1 MEKYRPKLIFRD
13 PSPGNAGPAA
23 AAAGAAAYRLA
34 PKTFSS
40 SMANYAFRI
49 ANGRTPV
56 SAASIARKGAKRA
69 VRATFSRLVGGGE
82 ATRYS
87 SNTHEYLQRV
97 IVKTRIVKS
106 VAGVRGKVR
115 AHMNYI
121 TRDGAGRDAERAEV
135 FTNNDRSTPEFV
147 SKLENEEHHFRLI
160 LSPENASN
168 DMERFTRQVME
179 RMEKDLGTGLE
190 WKAVV
195 HYNTD
200 HPHAHVVLRG
210 VDDQGNT
217 LVIPNQYLT
226 RGIREQAQRTLT
238 CELGYRTS
246 QDLENTLNEEIDSLR
261 PTSLD
266 RALEGLADD
275 AGVVDLSRSASKS
288 INPQQ
293 HRRLARR
300 ADFLER
306 QQVGQWGPGNRFT
319 LSKNWNNELRASAN
333 VLEMASR
340 SRFAFS
346 GEQRVVVD
354 LNGKDL
360 PKKMIVGEVRAR
372 GLADELYD
380 RPYVIIDG
388 ADGRAHHKVATKI
401 DGLDQ
406 INEGSIVAIDLSAG
420 SGPRKIR
427 GLSQSLSQ
435 AVQEPS
441 ANWLDA
447 YGQNKTGG
455 ARHTAFQRRI
465 SDAVGQ
471 RDRFLQQVGQ
481 KDVFKDPRAFERWAA
496 RSFTEQSPTALRAGM
511 TDQTEQLLFSPDPQ
525 RFTGQVAHIA
535 QGAKGRFALIV
546 DRHSNAFAAIPVRAA
561 DSLKVGHQIGIHSMP
576 EMGAGR
582 NALRIYSLVR
592 SL

>member
-1 MEKYRPKLIFRD
+1 MEEYRPKLIFRD
-13 PSPGNAGPAA
+13 PHAGNSGGSAV
-23 AAAGAAAYRLA
+23 AAGVLASRLVPRTVYA
-34 PKTFSS
+34 
-40 SMANYAFRI
+40 SMVNYGFRI
-49 ANGRTPV
+49 ASGRTPI
-56 SAASIARKGAKRA
+56 SAASMARKAAKRGVGA
-69 VRATFSRLVGGGE
+69 ALSRLAGSGKT
-82 ATRYS
+82 TRS
-87 SNTHEYLQRV
+87 ASQSPSYLQRV
-97 IVKTRIVKS
+97 IVKTRVVKS

-121 TRDGAGRDAERAEV
+121 TRDGAGRDAERAEI
-135 FTNNDRSTPEFV
+135 FTNNDRSTSDFV

-160 LSPENASN
+160 ISPENSSN
-168 DMERFTRQVME
+168 DMERFTREVME

-210 VDDQGNT
+210 VDDQGKA
-217 LVIPNQYLT
+217 LIIPNQYLT

-246 QDLENTLNEEIDSLR
+246 QDIENTLNEELHSLR

-266 RALEGLADD
+266 RVLDD
-275 AGVVDLSRSASKS
+275 LTNEAGVVDLSKSARQS

-293 HRRLARR
+293 HRRLTRR

-306 QQVGQWGPGNRFT
+306 LNVGKWESGDRFA
-319 LSKNWNNELRASAN
+319 LSKDWNRELRAKAN
-333 VLEMASR
+333 AAEMHSR
-340 SRFAFS
+340 AYFAF
-346 GEQRVVVD
+346 GNEHRAVVD

-360 PKKMIVGEVRAR
+360 PKKMIIGEVRAR

-388 ADGRAHHKVATKI
+388 ADGRTYHKVATRN
-401 DGLDQ
+401 DTLDQ
-406 INEGSIVAIDLSAG
+406 INEGSIVAIDPG
-420 SGPRKIR
+420 SGNGPRKIR

-481 KDVFKDPRAFERWAA
+481 KDVFKNPRAFERWAA
-496 RSFTEQSPTALRAGM
+496 RSFTEQSPAALRAGM
-511 TDQTEQLLFSPDPQ
+511 TDQTDQLLFSSDPQ
-525 RFTGQVAHIA
+525 RFTGQVAHIG

-546 DRHSNAFAAIPVRAA
+546 DRNSNAFAAIPVRAA

-582 NALRIYSLVR
+582 NALRIYSLTR

>member
-1 MEKYRPKLIFRD
+1 MEEYRPKLIFRD
-13 PSPGNAGPAA
+13 PAPSNAGPAA
-23 AAAGAAAYRLA
+23 AVAGAAAYRLA

-40 SMANYAFRI
+40 TMANYAFRI
-49 ANGRTPV
+49 ASGRTPV
-56 SAASIARKGAKRA
+56 SAASIARKGVKRR
-69 VRATFSRLVGGGE
+69 VRATFSHLVG
-82 ATRYS
+82 ATNAVLNASRS
-87 SNTHEYLQRV
+87 PSFLQRV
-97 IVKTRIVKS
+97 IVKTRVVKS

-121 TRDGAGRDAERAEV
+121 TRDGAGRDAERAEI
-135 FTNNDRSTPEFV
+135 FTNNDRSTSDFV

-168 DMERFTRQVME
+168 DMEKFTRQVME
-179 RMEKDLGTGLE
+179 RMEEDLGTGLE

-210 VDDQGNT
+210 VDDQGKT
-217 LVIPNQYLT
+217 LFIPNQYLT
-226 RGIREQAQRTLT
+226 CGIRERAQRTLT
-238 CELGYRTS
+238 RELGHRTT
-246 QDLENTLNEEIDSLR
+246 QDLENTLNEEVHSLR

-306 QQVGQWGPGNRFT
+306 QQVGQWGPGHRFT
-319 LSKNWNNELRASAN
+319 LSKNWNTELRASAN
-333 VLEMASR
+333 VVEMASR
-340 SRFAFS
+340 SRFAFG

-360 PKKMIVGEVRAR
+360 PKKTIIGEVRAR

-388 ADGRAHHKVATKI
+388 ADGRAYHKVATRN
-401 DGLDQ
+401 DTLDQ
-406 INEGSIVAIDLSAG
+406 INEGSIVAIDLG
-420 SGPRKIR
+420 SGNDPRKIR
-427 GLSQSLSQ
+427 GLSQSLSH
-435 AVQEPS
+435 AVQEPN

-471 RDRFLQQVGQ
+471 RDRFLQQVGE

-496 RSFTEQSPTALRAGM
+496 RSFTEQSPAALRAGM
-511 TDQTEQLLFSPDPQ
+511 TDQTEQLLFSSDPQ
-525 RFTGQVAHIA
+525 RFTGQVAHVV

-546 DRHSNAFAAIPVRAA
+546 DRNSNAFAAIPVRAA

-582 NALRIYSLVR
+582 NALRIHSLTR